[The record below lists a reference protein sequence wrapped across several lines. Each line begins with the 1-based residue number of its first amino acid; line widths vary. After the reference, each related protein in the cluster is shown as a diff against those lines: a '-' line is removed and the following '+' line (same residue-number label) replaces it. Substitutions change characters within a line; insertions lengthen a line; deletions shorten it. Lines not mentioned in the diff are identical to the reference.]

1 MKYTP
6 ERMTIGQV
14 LSMTNPPVVVPD
26 WQRNYS
32 WTTVEIETFWQD
44 LMRFGEQYP
53 EDNIEGEEY
62 FLGAVVIVDMNNS
75 HLLLDGQQR
84 IATAAILTSVV
95 RDYLSRYKADAATRI
110 STRYLTDY
118 DDALE
123 DYTYKITLNRYDRDY
138 FKRLVLETRDTNWQE
153 PEAIY
158 ESHTFIKRAQAYFSK
173 KFEEK
178 YPFRQYS

>member
-6 ERMTIGQV
+6 DRKSIGQI
-14 LSMTNPPVVVPD
+14 LSMTSPPVIVPD

-32 WTTVEIETFWQD
+32 WTTVEVETFWQD
-44 LMRFGEQYP
+44 LLRFNEQYP
-53 EDNIEGEEY
+53 GSNIDGQEY
-62 FLGAVVIVDMNNS
+62 FLGAVVIVDTNNS

-84 IATAAILTSVV
+84 VATAAILISVI
-95 RDYLSRYKADAATRI
+95 RDFLARFKVDAATRV

-138 FKRLVLETRDTNWQE
+138 FKRLILETRNQNWQ
-153 PEAIY
+153 PLSIM
-158 ESHTFIKRAQAYFSK
+158 
-173 KFEEK
+173 
-178 YPFRQYS
+178 